1 MPGMCDNLSFG
12 KNATAPGVISG
23 DYLPG
28 GKKPTTTANVTSPVT
43 PPKTTGGAGGAAN
56 PSTTPDAGKSAA
68 SALQM
73 ALPTVA
79 LVAISMGLAM
89 IPL

>member
-1 MPGMCDNLSFG
+1 MPGMCDNLSYA
-12 KNATAPGVISG
+12 KNTTAPGVISG
-23 DYLPG
+23 DYLPN

-43 PPKTTGGAGGAAN
+43 PPKSTSGGATN
-56 PSTTPDAGKSAA
+56 PTTTPGEGKSAA